1 MSIAPAMG
9 GRMNDRV
16 LPAVDAYAKV
26 AHDHGLDLTLMSLAW
41 SARRSFVASSI
52 FGATHLSQLKHL
64 VTASEIVLSTEVL
77 TALDTA
83 HRAHP
88 LPF

>member
-1 MSIAPAMG
+1 
-9 GRMNDRV
+9 
-16 LPAVDAYAKV
+16 
-26 AHDHGLDLTLMSLAW
+26 MSLAW